1 MIHYVLIKFYVNI
14 LIHLNLL
21 DYCTALDRQIL
32 IVSNLIKA
40 NKIEITKSEYLL
52 NCFSGIKDKH

>member
-1 MIHYVLIKFYVNI
+1 MIHYVLIKCYGNI

-21 DYCTALDRQIL
+21 DYCTALGRQIL
-32 IVSNLIKA
+32 IASNLIKA

-52 NCFSGIKDKH
+52 DCFSVIKDKH